1 MKRISGFAVFLLLFM
16 SNGSYSQGMSRSSGI
31 GLRASFWNITGRATR
46 VSVNSNTG
54 HAQVD
59 VGGAGAWIC
68 YSSRAFHDIFLEMNL
83 GAIGS
88 AQVEQKDYFSSE
100 TTVDAVAIMPFLLG
114 LRYDLLRTRLS
125 GALHP
130 YISAGGGP
138 YWSWTVESKRQLSV
152 VEESVESDFDYGGYL
167 GGGVNIVL
175 TSWFA
180 LNMDLK
186 YHFIN
191 FTPDKDYSGLDFG
204 IGIGFMW
211 GRQREVFEIKD
222 TRLVVTDIYPA
233 YYQFYNTYPIALVT
247 VKNLVGYAIN
257 VNVRCTVRGFS
268 QKPKD
273 SGFIQID
280 GGEARDIPVTA
291 FLGAGLQDV
300 GKRKTAILDLV
311 IEARAATTHKKEIS
325 TQIVI
330 HSRNAWNGDM
340 DKLGFFLTPDEDEI
354 LDISRKM
361 AAQTPPPPN
370 ERLVN
375 FYRAR
380 SLFDQLSSSGIR
392 YLPDPNIP
400 FYQDDR
406 VQFARETLQIGSG
419 DCDDLVVLYAS
430 LLEGLGIKTSFIEVR
445 DPEKETAHLY
455 LMFAS
460 GLSAEDGLLIS
471 SNEKRY
477 IVRQN
482 SAGQNVIWIPVET
495 TLIGDGFEAAWNAA
509 AMNYLQD
516 GLLRS
521 GIIQGWVNVIDV
533 R

>member
-1 MKRISGFAVFLLLFM
+1 MKRISSFVVSLLLLM
-16 SNGSYSQGMSRSSGI
+16 SSGSFSQGMSRSSGI

-46 VSVNSNTG
+46 VSVNNSTG

-68 YSSRAFHDIFLEMNL
+68 YSSRAFNDIFLEMNL

-88 AQVEQKDYFSSE
+88 AQVDQKDYFNSE

-114 LRYDLLRTRLS
+114 LRYDLFRTRLS

-130 YISAGGGP
+130 YISGGGGP
-138 YWSWTVESKRQLSV
+138 YWSWTVESKHQLAV
-152 VEESVESDFDYGGYL
+152 VEETVESDFDYGGYL

-180 LNMDLK
+180 LTMDLK

-191 FTPDKDYSGLDFG
+191 FSPEKDYSGIDFG
-204 IGIGFMW
+204 LGFGFMW

-222 TRLVVTDIYPA
+222 TKLVVTDIYPA

-247 VKNLVGYAIN
+247 VKNLVGYAID
-257 VNVRCTVRGFS
+257 VNIRGIVRGFS

-273 SGFIQID
+273 SGFVHIG
-280 GGEARDIPVTA
+280 GGETKDIPVTA
-291 FLGAGLQDV
+291 FLGSGLQDV

-340 DKLGFFLTPDEDEI
+340 DKLGFFLTPDEDEV
-354 LDISRKM
+354 LDLSRKM
-361 AAQTPPPPN
+361 AEQIPASSD
-370 ERLVN
+370 ERLDN
-375 FYRAR
+375 FDRAR
-380 SLFDQLSSSGIR
+380 SIFNQLGSRGIR

-406 VQFARETLQIGSG
+406 VQFALETLQIGSG

-430 LLEGLGIKTSFIEVR
+430 MLESLGIKTSFVEVR

-455 LMFAS
+455 LMFDS
-460 GLSAEDGLLIS
+460 DLPAEDGYLIS
-471 SNEKRY
+471 NNEKRY

-482 SAGQNVIWIPVET
+482 SAGQNMIWIPIET
-495 TLIGDGFEAAWNAA
+495 TLISDGFEAAWNAA

-516 GLLRS
+516 GLLRD

-533 R
+533 Q